1 MREDITSLFFCVSL
15 DLSSN
20 LSKQISFKN
29 LRSSAQNNGITNVSV
44 SGYSQYLL
52 VMCYG
57 SNNDNPIDWG
67 CTTSR
72 GTTVRLGLQRSS
84 QTSVAGAC
92 SAYIINV
99 GDKNSVNI
107 SCRYHNNG
115 ATMIFGIE

>member
-20 LSKQISFKN
+20 LSKQISFKK
-29 LRSSAQNNGITNVSV
+29 LHSSAQNDGITNVTV
-44 SGYSQYLL
+44 SGYTQYLL

-57 SNNDNPIDWG
+57 SNNNNPLDWG
-67 CTTSR
+67 CTTNR
-72 GTTVRLGLQRSS
+72 GTTVQLGQQNSNS
-84 QTSVAGAC
+84 TSVAGAC

-107 SCRYHNNG
+107 SCRYHYNG
-115 ATMIFGIE
+115 AAMIFGIE